1 MPDNSSS
8 HLSWSNCI
16 GRQKEVKS
24 GVPQESVLGSV
35 LFNNFINDIDNG
47 IECTVC
53 KFVDDAK
60 VNSKVD
66 RVEGMSSRGTL
77 INLGGPL

>member
-47 IECTVC
+47 IECTLSRL
-53 KFVDDAK
+53 DADTK
-60 VNSKVD
+60 
-66 RVEGMSSRGTL
+66 
-77 INLGGPL
+77 LGGIVDTTEGKDTI

>member
-1 MPDNSSS
+1 MCSIS
-8 HLSWSNCI
+8 
-16 GRQKEVKS
+16 
-24 GVPQESVLGSV
+24 QEFILGPV
-35 LFNNFINDIDNG
+35 LFNIFINDIDNG

-77 INLGGPL
+77 INLGGPLWT